1 MKIEL
6 LAPAGNKESF
16 MSAVNAG
23 ANAVYAGLKNFSA
36 RSKAQNFS
44 RKEFYNLCIKAKEKN
59 VKVYGA
65 LNTLISQKDI
75 PAVFEEL
82 QFLSLCADAV
92 IVQDIG
98 AAGIIKKYF
107 PDLRMHASTQLAVH
121 NSFGVKQAEQMGFS
135 RVVLARE
142 SSFDEIKHI
151 KQNTN
156 CELEI
161 FCHGALCFC
170 VSGLCL
176 FSSFIG
182 GHSGNRGLCTQPC
195 RRLWDLQKRRGY
207 FLSPKDLQLAQYVEE
222 LKKSGIT
229 SLKIEGRMK
238 NASYVYKTVKAYKT
252 LIDATPENAENA
264 LKEALN
270 ILAYDYA
277 RQKTTFNFKVP
288 DKNIFEP
295 EKSKNTG
302 FFAGNVGNI
311 ENGCFFIDTDC
322 ILEKGNTIRIVDKKN
337 DRSETLKIKDLVKS
351 DTGYII
357 GLDGIYAQKGFEVFK
372 ITESDIT
379 FESPD
384 ISANIPDLKKMN
396 MHSCQFKNNNFK
408 IPELFIRINNV
419 KWLDMLDNSKYKIVF
434 SITKNNICDL
444 KRIKNKS
451 VDYFELPDFIE
462 ENRIMQFSET
472 VRKLL
477 NEGYEKFFINN
488 ISHFVFFEKA
498 KVSLS
503 AGQFLYVLNS
513 YAAEYLQKFNVGAF
527 TVSWEDDMSNIFE
540 MPPQLK
546 NRMIVY
552 ISGFPKLAVSKMIFS
567 ESVKNSEIKT
577 DLDEFR
583 IISSEEETIIIPKYP
598 VMLFDLKHIL
608 KKNGINSFGIDLSY
622 VKPDKNYIDINLKAF
637 YGHTN
642 LNSRHKFNFARKL
655 K

>member
-16 MSAVNAG
+16 ISAVNAG
-23 ANAVYAGLKNFSA
+23 ADAVYAGLKNFSA

-65 LNTLISQKDI
+65 LNTLISQKDVSD
-75 PAVFEEL
+75 VFEEL

-98 AAGIIKKYF
+98 AAGIVKKYF
-107 PDLRMHASTQLAVH
+107 PALRMHASTQLAVH
-121 NSFGVKQAEQMGFS
+121 NSFGVKQAEKMGFS

-142 SSFDEIKHI
+142 SSFDEIKLI
-151 KQNTN
+151 KKNTN

-195 RRLWDLQKRRGY
+195 RRLWDLKNRRGY
-207 FLSPKDLQLAQYVEE
+207 FLSPKDLQLAQYAEE

-238 NASYVYKTVKAYKT
+238 NAAYVYKTVKAYKT
-252 LIDATPENAENA
+252 LIDATPEDSDNA
-264 LKEALN
+264 LKEALS
-270 ILAYDYA
+270 ILSYDYA

-288 DKNIFEP
+288 DKDIFEP

-302 FFAGNVGNI
+302 FFAGTVANI

-322 ILEKGNTIRIVDKKN
+322 ILEKGNTVRIVDKKN
-337 DRSETLKIKDLVKS
+337 DKSETLKISHIIKS

-357 GLDGIYAQKGFEVFK
+357 GLDGVYVQKGFEVFK
-372 ITESDIT
+372 ISESDIA
-379 FESPD
+379 FE
-384 ISANIPDLKKMN
+384 NIDMAENVPALKAMSLHRCQLKNSNVKM
-396 MHSCQFKNNNFK
+396 S
-408 IPELFIRINNV
+408 ELFVRINDI
-419 KWLDMLDNSKYKIVF
+419 KWLDLLDNSKYKIIFAV
-434 SITKNNICDL
+434 TKNNISDL
-444 KRIKNKS
+444 KKIKNKS
-451 VDYFELPDFIE
+451 VDYFEFPAFIE
-462 ENRIMQFSET
+462 EDNIVKFSET
-472 VRKLL
+472 VKNIL
-477 NEGYEKFFINN
+477 NEGYKNFFINN
-488 ISHFVFFEKA
+488 IAHFVFFEKTNA
-498 KVSLS
+498 SVW

-513 YAAEYLQKFNVGAF
+513 YAAEYLQKFDVGAF

-546 NRMIVY
+546 SRMLVY
-552 ISGFPKLAVSKMIFS
+552 LSGFPQLAVSKMIFP
-567 ESVKNSEIKT
+567 ESVKNSAIKT

-583 IISSEEETIIIPKYP
+583 IISADEETIIIPKYP
-598 VMLFDLKHIL
+598 VMLFDLKHIF

-622 VKPDKNYIDINLKAF
+622 VEPDKNYIDINLKAF

-642 LNSRHKFNFARKL
+642 LNSRHKFNFARRL

>member
-6 LAPAGNKESF
+6 LAPAGSKESF
-16 MSAVNAG
+16 ISAVNAG
-23 ANAVYAGLKNFSA
+23 ADAVYAGLKNFSA

-65 LNTLISQKDI
+65 LNTLISQKDVSD
-75 PAVFEEL
+75 VFEEL

-107 PDLRMHASTQLAVH
+107 PALRMHASTQLAVH
-121 NSFGVKQAEQMGFS
+121 NSFGVKQAEKMGFS

-142 SSFDEIKHI
+142 SSFDEIKLI
-151 KQNTN
+151 KKNTK

-195 RRLWDLQKRRGY
+195 RRLWDLKNRRGY
-207 FLSPKDLQLAQYVEE
+207 FLSPKDLQLAQYTEE
-222 LKKSGIT
+222 LKKSGVT

-238 NASYVYKTVKAYKT
+238 NASYVYKTVRAYKT
-252 LIDATPENAENA
+252 LIDATPEDADNA

-270 ILAYDYA
+270 ILSYDYA
-277 RQKTTFNFKVP
+277 RQKTTFNFKIP
-288 DKNIFEP
+288 DKDIFEP
-295 EKSKNTG
+295 EKSKSTG
-302 FFAGNVGNI
+302 FFAGTAVNI
-311 ENGCFFIDTDC
+311 ENGCFSINTDC
-322 ILEKGNTIRIVDKKN
+322 VLEKGNTIRIVDKKN
-337 DRSETLKIKDLVKS
+337 DKSETLKISHIIKS

-357 GLDGIYAQKGFEVFK
+357 GLDGVYVQKGFEVFK
-372 ITESDIT
+372 ISESDSA
-379 FESPD
+379 FETLDMTENVPE
-384 ISANIPDLKKMN
+384 LKKMSL
-396 MHSCQFKNNNFK
+396 HSCQFKNSSVK
-408 IPELFIRINNV
+408 MPELFVRINDI
-419 KWLDMLDNSKYKIVF
+419 KWLDRLDNSKYKIIFAV
-434 SITKNNICDL
+434 TKNNLSDV
-444 KRIKNKS
+444 KKIKSKS
-451 VDYFELPDFIE
+451 VDYFELPAFIE
-462 ENRIMQFSET
+462 EDNIFKFSET
-472 VRKLL
+472 VKNIL
-477 NEGYEKFFINN
+477 NQGYKNFFINN
-488 ISHFVFFEKA
+488 IAHFVFFEKTNA
-498 KVSLS
+498 SLS

-513 YAAEYLQKFNVGAF
+513 YAAEYFQKFNAGAF

-540 MPPQLK
+540 IPPQLK
-546 NRMIVY
+546 SRMLVY
-552 ISGFPKLAVSKMIFS
+552 LSGFPKLALSKMIFP
-567 ESVKNSEIKT
+567 EFVKNSAIKT

-583 IISSEEETIIIPKYP
+583 IISADEETIIIPKYP
-598 VMLFDLKHIL
+598 VMLFDLKHIF
-608 KKNGINSFGIDLSY
+608 KRNGINSFGIDLSY
-622 VKPDKNYIDINLKAF
+622 VEPDKNYIDINLKAF